1 MLKSYFQTFGK
12 VIEANIVY
20 NHETMK
26 SRGFGFVIFQ
36 DEKTVQEVL
45 KRYDD
50 HYLFGKWIE
59 CKPALLKEEVTSNDP
74 PQQQAHNPMS
84 NHRGGYQGQ
93 QMTHQSSHGHG
104 MPQPYNA
111 HPMHHPMR
119 GGMHPAAHAGNQR
132 DAPMIGNMAHMPI
145 PSVTRGRG
153 GNPSPAAATMNH
165 RGGGLVMPRPEHED
179 SGKTSIYFR
188 C

>member
-74 PQQQAHNPMS
+74 PQQQTHNPMS

-93 QMTHQSSHGHG
+93 QMGHQHSHGHG
-104 MPQPYNA
+104 HSMPQAYGGG
-111 HPMHHPMR
+111 HGMHHQMR
-119 GGMHPAAHAGNQR
+119 GGMHGAGHAGNQR
-132 DAPMIGNMAHMPI
+132 DGPMVGNMAHMPV
-145 PSVTRGRG
+145 PSVPRGRG
-153 GNPSPAAATMNH
+153 GNPAPINH
-165 RGGGLVMPRPEHED
+165 RGGASLAMPRPQNDD
-179 SGKTSIYFR
+179 SGKNSV
-188 C
+188 